1 MNAKAGG
8 EAVCVTLVELQRM
21 WVGSR
26 LDGLTAAE
34 SLQYR
39 TVGLKKKGAHKV
51 RVRKA
56 AILTGGKES
65 EHIGKFIVV
74 FHIGF

>member
-1 MNAKAGG
+1 
-8 EAVCVTLVELQRM
+8 M

-34 SLQYR
+34 SSQYR
-39 TVGLKKKGAHKV
+39 AVGLKKKRAHKV
-51 RVRKA
+51 RVRKTA
-56 AILTGGKES
+56 VLTGRKES
-65 EHIGKFIVV
+65 EHIGKFTLV